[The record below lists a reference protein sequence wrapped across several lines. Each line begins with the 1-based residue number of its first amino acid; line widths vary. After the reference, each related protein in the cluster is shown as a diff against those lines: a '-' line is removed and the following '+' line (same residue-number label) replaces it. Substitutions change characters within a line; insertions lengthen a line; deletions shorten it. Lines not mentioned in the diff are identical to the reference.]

1 LCVAA
6 GAHDPDG
13 SSAAAKRNRQGVV
26 VGLVKQLDGLDDQ
39 HQGQSPAANDDSTGT
54 TEASDKPL
62 SAAIDARDQCVAS
75 LGVRSSVATITA
87 SI

>member
-1 LCVAA
+1 M
-6 GAHDPDG
+6 GQ
-13 SSAAAKRNRQGVV
+13 STAAAKRNRQGVV
-26 VGLVKQLDGLDDQ
+26 GLVEQLDGLDDQ
-39 HQGQSPAANDDSTGT
+39 HQGRSPAANDDSTGT

>member
-1 LCVAA
+1 L
-6 GAHDPDG
+6 
-13 SSAAAKRNRQGVV
+13 SN
-26 VGLVKQLDGLDDQ
+26 
-39 HQGQSPAANDDSTGT
+39 STDLTISIKASRPLPTMTARGT